1 MSSNHRSNISDHR
14 RDRSFPYVPY
24 HRDRSSNYIPE
35 AFVPVSRKISTISVR
50 TPPEYISDLTDSSD
64 EESEVNTDATMTT
77 LEAENER
84 RAINYRL
91 QMDKLEEERK
101 EMERRML
108 ETRNYNNNVTKK
120 SPGKGG
126 NRRKTKRRKS
136 KRKYLKKRKIISR
149 RR

>member
-1 MSSNHRSNISDHR
+1 MSSNHRPN
-14 RDRSFPYVPY
+14 
-24 HRDRSSNYIPE
+24 IPE

-84 RAINYRL
+84 RAIIYRL

-108 ETRNYNNNVTKK
+108 ERRNYNNNNGTKK
-120 SPGKGG
+120 STGKGG

>member
-1 MSSNHRSNISDHR
+1 MSFNHRSN
-14 RDRSFPYVPY
+14 
-24 HRDRSSNYIPE
+24 IPE

-50 TPPEYISDLTDSSD
+50 TPPEYISDLTNSSD

-77 LEAENER
+77 LEAQEAR
-84 RAINYRL
+84 AAINYRL
-91 QMDKLEEERK
+91 LMEKQEEERK
-101 EMERRML
+101 EMERIQNARML
-108 ETRNYNNNVTKK
+108 ERRNNNKGTKK